1 MIFAKFGLKVMI
13 FCLFRLKSGFEV
25 ISLDFLLKVMIFA
38 NFDLKV
44 IIFAYF
50 GFEATIS
57 LDFLSRVIIIANFTL
72 KVDLKEQ
79 FP

>member
-1 MIFAKFGLKVMI
+1 MSVLMENQIMENRICYNFSANCVHLI
-13 FCLFRLKSGFEV
+13 WLA
-25 ISLDFLLKVMIFA
+25 ISLDFLLKVMMFA

-50 GFEATIS
+50 G
-57 LDFLSRVIIIANFTL
+57 L
-72 KVDLKEQ
+72 KVALKQQ